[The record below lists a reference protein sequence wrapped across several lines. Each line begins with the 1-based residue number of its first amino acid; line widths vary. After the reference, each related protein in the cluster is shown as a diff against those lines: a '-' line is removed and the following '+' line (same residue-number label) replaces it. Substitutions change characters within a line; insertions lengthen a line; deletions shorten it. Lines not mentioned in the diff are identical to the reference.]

1 MFLNSFLDKRSRKQ
15 NTFKLGTLNRKLK
28 PQLKMLVPT
37 RTNVSLYLQVN
48 ARNAERALNQ
58 EKLESS
64 KLREK
69 YILFFFCRWNI
80 LTD

>member
-1 MFLNSFLDKRSRKQ
+1 M
-15 NTFKLGTLNRKLK
+15 LGWKVKPHSQMSLATLADI
-28 PQLKMLVPT
+28 
-37 RTNVSLYLQVN
+37 SLYLQVN

-69 YILFFFCRWNI
+69 
-80 LTD
+80 

>member
-1 MFLNSFLDKRSRKQ
+1 M
-15 NTFKLGTLNRKLK
+15 LNRKVK
-28 PQLKMLVPT
+28 PRLTTKLIAT
-37 RTNVSLYLQVN
+37 RTNVSPYLQVN

-69 YILFFFCRWNI
+69 YIFSFCVAGI
-80 LTD
+80 Y

>member
-1 MFLNSFLDKRSRKQ
+1 MLIPTCTNISLD
-15 NTFKLGTLNRKLK
+15 
-28 PQLKMLVPT
+28 
-37 RTNVSLYLQVN
+37 LQVN

-69 YILFFFCRWNI
+69 YIFFSFSVAGI
-80 LTD
+80 